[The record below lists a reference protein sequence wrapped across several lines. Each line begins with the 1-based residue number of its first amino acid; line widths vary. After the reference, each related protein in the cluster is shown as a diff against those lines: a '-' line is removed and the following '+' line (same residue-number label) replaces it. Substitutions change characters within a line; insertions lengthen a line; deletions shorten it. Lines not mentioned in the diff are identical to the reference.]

1 MPVTVREVSV
11 AVYVSVAAG
20 LVVEVTVNAAHP
32 PDAVFGLLSGP
43 LVARADA
50 TPVVEVNTRLIESFA
65 VVTVL
70 PAASFT
76 QIVIVELEAPLR
88 GIGLGET
95 VAPSAVGAPTPVNE
109 IAADAG
115 VTPAVADAVAV
126 HDSATASLRVNFTVV
141 PLEAVFPV
149 AGLPEPP
156 AGVVLTTVAPQ
167 LVVVL
172 GRYMLRVTGVGP
184 KTLLPAVSCT

>member
-1 MPVTVREVSV
+1 M
-11 AVYVSVAAG
+11 AAG
-20 LVVEVTVNAAHP
+20 FVVEVTVNMAHP

-43 LVARADA
+43 VVARAPA
-50 TPVVEVNTRLIESFA
+50 VPVVEVKVRPIVSFA
-65 VVTVL
+65 VVMVL

-76 QIVIVELEAPLR
+76 QTVMVELEAPLR
-88 GIGLGET
+88 GIGFGET
-95 VAPSAVGAPTPVNE
+95 VAPSCVGAPKPVNE

-126 HDSATASLRVNFTVV
+126 HVSARASLMVNFTVV
-141 PLEAVFPV
+141 PLEDVLAV

-167 LVVVL
+167 FVVVL
-172 GRYMLRVTGVGP
+172 GR
-184 KTLLPAVSCT
+184 